1 MTIRPTKAK
10 SNKGLSCH
18 IERSEIS
25 LLCRKLKFFTL
36 FRMTIRPK
44 RINKKSMKKNTKHSS
59 KKATAKPSG
68 RKKMAVKALKNDKK
82 NKFIQEKFNS
92 FQEMF
97 PVLSYD

>member
-1 MTIRPTKAK
+1 MTIRPT
-10 SNKGLSCH
+10 
-18 IERSEIS
+18 
-25 LLCRKLKFFTL
+25 
-36 FRMTIRPK
+36 RPK
-44 RINKKSMKKNTKHSS
+44 RTKLNYFYMKKTTKHNS

>member
-1 MTIRPTKAK
+1 MLKIKILHFVQNDNKTNKTKK
-10 SNKGLSCH
+10 N
-18 IERSEIS
+18 ED
-25 LLCRKLKFFTL
+25 KLFY
-36 FRMTIRPK
+36 
-44 RINKKSMKKNTKHSS
+44 MKKTTKHNS

>member
-1 MTIRPTKAK
+1 
-10 SNKGLSCH
+10 
-18 IERSEIS
+18 
-25 LLCRKLKFFTL
+25 
-36 FRMTIRPK
+36 
-44 RINKKSMKKNTKHSS
+44 MKKNTKHSS

-97 PVLSYD
+97 FVL